1 MSDTP
6 EGKKGDQQT
15 TSQGMTGHQTYNVIS
30 DTVAGA
36 NVRLKD
42 NVIQAI
48 AILVFILLGAGI
60 GALVVEERIA
70 GALVGAIAGL
80 VVVGFFASGIFLMI
94 YRFVAHLRGRHD

>member
-1 MSDTP
+1 MISDTP
-6 EGKKGDQQT
+6 EGKKGEQPPA
-15 TSQGMTGHQTYNVIS
+15 SQGTTGRQAYNVVS
-30 DTVAGA
+30 DTVTGA

-70 GALVGAIAGL
+70 GALVGAFAGL
-80 VVVGFFASGIFLMI
+80 VVGFFASGIVLMI
-94 YRFVAHLRGRHD
+94 YRFVAHLRGRHN

>member
-1 MSDTP
+1 MMSDAP
-6 EGKKGDQQT
+6 EGKKSDQQPA
-15 TSQGMTGHQTYNVIS
+15 SQGMTGHQTYNVIS
-30 DTVAGA
+30 DTVTGA

-60 GALVVEERIA
+60 GALVVEERVL
-70 GALVGAIAGL
+70 GALVGAFAGL
-80 VVVGFFASGIFLMI
+80 VVGFFASGIFLMI